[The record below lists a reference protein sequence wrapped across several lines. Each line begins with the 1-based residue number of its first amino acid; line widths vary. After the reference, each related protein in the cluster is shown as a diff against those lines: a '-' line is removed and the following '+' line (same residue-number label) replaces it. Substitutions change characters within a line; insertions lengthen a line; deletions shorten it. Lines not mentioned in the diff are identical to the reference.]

1 MYMVHAATSEHQWSW
16 ESFVTGPEAIA
27 RAERIVAG
35 GEARRADVY
44 AVEHAE
50 TSDAAK
56 ATIELG
62 AAVCVLSKGGKG
74 EP

>member
-16 ESFVTGPEAIA
+16 ESFQSGQEALA

-50 TSDAAK
+50 TIAAAK

-62 AAVCVLSKGGKG
+62 AAVCLLSKGVKG

>member
-16 ESFVTGPEAIA
+16 ESYPTGSEAIA
-27 RAERIVAG
+27 RAERIVADG
-35 GEARRADVY
+35 AARRADVY
-44 AVEHAE
+44 AVDHAQ
-50 TSDAAK
+50 TTDAAK

-62 AAVCVLSKGGKG
+62 AAVHLVSKGAKG